1 MNQEFSRV
9 FGGNVFFSPVRML
22 IDIFKDFRVVVVLEA
37 RMMNTEL

>member
-9 FGGNVFFSPVRML
+9 FEGNVFFSSVRML

>member
-9 FGGNVFFSPVRML
+9 FGGNVFFSSVRML
-22 IDIFKDFRVVVVLEA
+22 IDIFKDFRVVVILKA